1 MNKRQMILEKFKRAV
16 RTIRLLYRL
25 NSERFVSY
33 FCPEDVKQDNFRKI
47 KSSPVL
53 RNLDYDQERKKKSK
67 KPFDNLV
74 DDILDVKVKK
84 KTQKE
89 LSKPQSQWNASSLN
103 DKKK

>member
-33 FCPEDVKQDNFRKI
+33 FCPEDVKEDNIRKI
-47 KSSPVL
+47 QSSPVFSEST
-53 RNLDYDQERKKKSK
+53 NQEKKKKSK

-74 DDILDVKVKK
+74 DDIIDVKVKK
-84 KTQKE
+84 KSQNE
-89 LSKPQSQWNASSLN
+89 LSKSQSQRNISSLN